1 MPTPFLFF
9 LQAPLP
15 ESTIGYKWLGL
26 AGFGD
31 IPSQFTMLP
40 QFLAVE
46 LQLDFGI
53 SNSAAKNPP
62 QQVDRT

>member
-9 LQAPLP
+9 LQALLP

-31 IPSQFTMLP
+31 IPNQFTMLP
-40 QFLAVE
+40 LLLA
-46 LQLDFGI
+46 
-53 SNSAAKNPP
+53 ARP
-62 QQVDRT
+62 QAEFP